1 MSEIEKM
8 YENAGIK
15 KQYCGWLDMGD
26 LDTQMTYI
34 QCDTKEEWDEC
45 VFMSRNEYYNKPK
58 MEYPP
63 FTAEKQLEL
72 IKWLIQKYKTI
83 LIEHKLNL
91 FYINI
96 RDIYTGMVHIEFD
109 ETIAGLFNNLW
120 QDLTE
125 TEQEQIRSIF
135 NGN

>member
-1 MSEIEKM
+1 MSEIAKM
-8 YENAGIK
+8 YENANAYKNICKCYFKNIFDYSIDYGQDVCIHV
-15 KQYCGWLDMGD
+15 
-26 LDTQMTYI
+26 
-34 QCDTKEEWDEC
+34 EDEIRHGC
-45 VFMSRNEYYNKPK
+45 EGCELAEQNVKY
-58 MEYPP
+58 YPP

-96 RDIYTGMVHIEFD
+96 RAIYTGMVHIEFD

-125 TEQEQIRSIF
+125 QERTEIAEILK
-135 NGN
+135 